1 MLDAQRNTY
10 KVDERQKTLRDIAAY
25 VADNA
30 LEMPLYAL
38 DTVVGVN
45 KRVKNLSVP
54 GDIRFRF
61 VDASVE

>member
-1 MLDAQRNTY
+1 MP
-10 KVDERQKTLRDIAAY
+10 
-25 VADNA
+25 

-61 VDASVE
+61 VDASVD